1 MESTE
6 QILTRQCAILNFSNG
21 KVQYFSISTQWD
33 EADTIDEAIRNIIN
47 ADIRYAGKSVFDFLA
62 DKHNKMHWVDHGDVI
77 TKEQSD
83 RLYEIAKDI
92 NFMREL
98 L

>member
-1 MESTE
+1 METTE
-6 QILTRQCAILNFSNG
+6 QILTRQCAALNFSNG

-33 EADTIDEAIRNIIN
+33 EADTIDEAIHNIIN
-47 ADIRYAGKSVFDFLA
+47 ADIKCEGKPVLDFLV

-92 NFMREL
+92 NFIREL